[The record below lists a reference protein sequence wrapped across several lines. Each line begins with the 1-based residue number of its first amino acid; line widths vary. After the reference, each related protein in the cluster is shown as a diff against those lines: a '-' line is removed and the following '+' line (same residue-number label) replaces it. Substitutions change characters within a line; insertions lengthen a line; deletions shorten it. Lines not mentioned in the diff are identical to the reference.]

1 MGKVRLIAISLIVT
15 FLTVVTVPSFAKA
28 EERIMAAYPYS
39 SSTNNQM
46 QTIFMD
52 TFYGMA
58 AGALIATAISL
69 TQNNPNW
76 GKNLGTGAAV
86 GGLGGAAFGIAT
98 EMHYLSSIENGK
110 VYVSIP
116 SIEVSKDKK
125 VGEDVMYTAGLFRYK
140 F

>member
-1 MGKVRLIAISLIVT
+1 MGKVRFISISLIAAL
-15 FLTVVTVPSFAKA
+15 LTMVTVPSFVKA
-28 EERIMAAYPYS
+28 EDRIMTAYPYS
-39 SSTNNQM
+39 RGNENQM
-46 QTIFMD
+46 EIIFMD

-69 TQNNPNW
+69 TQDKPDW
-76 GKNLGTGAAV
+76 GKNLGTGAAI

-110 VYVSIP
+110 VYVSVP
-116 SIEVSKDKK
+116 SIEVTKADRA
-125 VGEDVMYTAGLFRYK
+125 GDTLMYTAGLFRYK